1 MKITIERTSDFQE
14 LAQFLA
20 EMNQHKHS
28 HIGFCGVNPLEIEQ
42 TLAEDFVDE
51 NGNAAFFAVRN
62 KTGELTAA
70 IGLDIDEDSAEVWGP
85 FNHSASKEG
94 QQGLWETCMQ
104 AYPKVRKFFFFI
116 NEENRHQ
123 QQFVQQLDARKT
135 GEHLTLLMSK
145 DRLQP
150 IEERVSKR
158 FTPEDEKSFREL
170 HDAAFPH
177 TYYDAQTIIG
187 RLSDEH
193 ILQVMKTEADGLIG
207 YAYFEV
213 DPEMKEAS
221 LEYIAISPAVRNRGL
236 GTILLKEVLAEM
248 FDFPGIEDIQ
258 LCVDNSNDQANHV
271 YMKAGFERKDVLY
284 SYVLERGKID

>member
-1 MKITIERTSDFQE
+1 MKKTIVRATEFQE
-14 LAQFLA
+14 LAHFLA

-28 HIGFCGVNPLEIEQ
+28 HIGFCGENPLEIEQ
-42 TLAEDFVDE
+42 TLEEDFIDG
-51 NGNAAFFAVRN
+51 NGNAAFFAVR
-62 KTGELTAA
+62 KEKGELTAA

-85 FNHSASKEG
+85 FNQSTSKEE
-94 QQGLWETCMQ
+94 QQGLWEACIQ
-104 AYPKVRKFFFFI
+104 AYPEVRKFFFFI

-123 QQFVQQLDARKT
+123 QHFVQQLGAWKT

-150 IEERVSKR
+150 VKERVSTR
-158 FTPEDEKSFREL
+158 FAPEDEKAFREL
-170 HDAAFPH
+170 HDTAFPH
-177 TYYDAQTIIG
+177 TYFDAEEIIS

-221 LEYIAISPAVRNRGL
+221 LEYIAISPAARNRGL

-248 FDFPGIEDIQ
+248 FDFSGIENIQ
-258 LCVDNSNDQANHV
+258 LCVDNVNDQANHV
-271 YMKAGFERKDVLY
+271 YMKAGFERKDALY
-284 SYVLERGKID
+284 SYVLER